1 MQVGLRRQKHLS
13 GAISSTLWA
22 LILVGIIFFAT
33 FVWRGCQGL
42 PSNVANCAIT
52 PTPPAN
58 TSVLP
63 PAIEPPPKALCAFPL
78 AISVPVQGGTVNS
91 PANVVAQATP
101 PDQVYWM
108 RLYVDGSAV
117 YYSFTTSIN
126 QFIWMTPGPHT
137 IEVVAQDI
145 AGYIATSTVNVTV
158 ANELPGISNI
168 QNLAGWQS
176 CSAALLNGYACASGL
191 GTATSRLIQDQPSPS
206 LSGNS
211 AEFTLSGPKA
221 YSNELYWFPL
231 GGGSSVSHF
240 TYDLWFYVDDGNAP
254 QSLEFDVNQ
263 AFGSTRWTFG
273 TQCDFN
279 QSGKWNVWDPLHEVW
294 QVTSVPCVHFPSQTW
309 IHLVWD
315 FERVGNQVHYI
326 DLSVANNNYTVDA
339 YYTAQPNWY
348 QEEID
353 VAFQLDGNYKQQ
365 PYNVWLD
372 NVTLDAY

>member
-1 MQVGLRRQKHLS
+1 
-13 GAISSTLWA
+13 
-22 LILVGIIFFAT
+22 
-33 FVWRGCQGL
+33 
-42 PSNVANCAIT
+42 
-52 PTPPAN
+52 
-58 TSVLP
+58 
-63 PAIEPPPKALCAFPL
+63 
-78 AISVPVQGGTVNS
+78 
-91 PANVVAQATP
+91 
-101 PDQVYWM
+101 M